1 MHNLDNKVILITG
14 AARRI
19 GAATARLLHHQGA
32 NLIIHYHQSRSAAQ
46 CLVDELCAIR
56 SNSVQ
61 LVQGDLRD
69 INDLKIRLR
78 QILAKT
84 GRLDGLINNASSFFP
99 SPIASATEDQWETL
113 FDINVKA
120 PFFLSQATAPYLEKN
135 HGSIINIVDIYAAR
149 PLYDHPIYCAS
160 KAALASLTRSL
171 AIELGPN
178 IRVNG
183 VSPGAI
189 MWPESDQDE
198 VAQQRLISR
207 TPLKQIGD
215 PDDIAKTVLFL
226 LRDANYITGQVL
238 NVDGGRT
245 VVG

>member
-1 MHNLDNKVILITG
+1 MQNLDNKVILITG

-19 GAATARLLHHQGA
+19 GAATARLLHHEGA
-32 NLIIHYHQSRSAAQ
+32 NLIIHYHQSQNAAQ
-46 CLVDELCAIR
+46 CLADELCAIR

-61 LVQGDLRD
+61 LVQGNLRD

-84 GRLDGLINNASSFFP
+84 GRLDGLINNASAFLP
-99 SPIASATEDQWETL
+99 SPITSATEDQWEML
-113 FDINVKA
+113 FDVNVKA
-120 PFFLSQATAPYLEKN
+120 PFFLSQATAPYLDKT
-135 HGSIINIVDIYAAR
+135 HGSIINIVDIYATR

-171 AIELGPN
+171 AVELGPN

-189 MWPESDQDE
+189 MWPESGQDE

-226 LRDANYITGQVL
+226 MCDANYITGQVL

>member
-135 HGSIINIVDIYAAR
+135 HGSIINIIDIYAAR

-178 IRVNG
+178 VRVNG